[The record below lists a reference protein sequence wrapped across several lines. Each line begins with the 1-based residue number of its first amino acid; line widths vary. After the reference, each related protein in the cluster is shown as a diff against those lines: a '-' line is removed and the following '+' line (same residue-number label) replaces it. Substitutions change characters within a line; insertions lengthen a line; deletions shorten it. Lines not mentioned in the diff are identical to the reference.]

1 MDIPEWA
8 TDVLRFE
15 NGTVVYY
22 NEELWES
29 MEDGERVWGEWAN
42 AEELGGYLAWIEDNH
57 VYTHETINISLEN
70 K

>member
-15 NGTVVYY
+15 SGTVVYY

-29 MEDGERVWGEWAN
+29 VEDGEKVWGEWAN
-42 AEELGGYLAWIEDNH
+42 AGELGSYLAWIEDNY